1 MFSIFKDLKWFFS
14 MYKIRYTIAL
24 FFLIAVGLMELLPPM
39 LIGRTIDQMHQGSIT
54 DSSLSQVTFILIGI
68 ALTYYLI
75 TYIWTYQL
83 YGGAY
88 LLERNYR
95 FRLIK
100 HLLKMTPTFYERYRT
115 GDLMARATNDLEAVG
130 QTVGFGILTLVD
142 ASFYMITILIM
153 AGFTI
158 SWKLTIAAIIPLPI
172 IAVLIKYFGQK
183 IEKRYSKAQS
193 AFGDLNNQVLDSI
206 SGVRVIRAYVQEN
219 SELERFTNLTEEV
232 YAKNL
237 SVTRISAILEPTI
250 KILVAI
256 SYLTGLGFG
265 AFLVFNEEIT
275 LGELV
280 SFNVY
285 LGMMI
290 WPMYA
295 LNELI
300 NITQRGKASLDRVSE
315 ILTYEPDVQN
325 RGTMEQSFLPELIRF
340 EQVTFKYPSS
350 QNNNLS
356 DISFALRRGETLGIV
371 GKTGSGKTTLLKQLL
386 RDYPMGQGDIT
397 ISGISL
403 SQIPMEKTIQWI
415 GYVPQEQFLFSS
427 SIKENIIFGKPDA
440 EEIEILNVLDSVSLT
455 GDIDNLSEGLHTIV
469 GEKGVSLSGGQK
481 QRVSIA
487 RAILTDPEILIL
499 DDALSAVDA
508 KTEAHIISSIRSQRL
523 DRTTIITAHRIS
535 TIQHADLILVL
546 DEGKIVERG
555 THSELINQDGWYRRQ
570 FERQQ
575 IEAKIVN

>member
-1 MFSIFKDLKWFFS
+1 